1 LEAAAEVRVA
11 AGWTEAAVFSEG
23 DSEGDSERQ
32 AQREAALSGVL
43 GGWSGATSSTSL
55 TIAEFWAMSRG
66 NLLPGTGAPEPGAAR
81 VRTGFRALVHPI
93 FGEAGFP
100 PANRLFRYRLGEG
113 GAAFHM
119 SAPICKSGTNLGAQR
134 PGGMDQV

>member
-1 LEAAAEVRVA
+1 MEANGREAAAEVRVA
-11 AGWTEAAVFSEG
+11 EGATEAAVFSEG

-66 NLLPGTGAPEPGAAR
+66 NLLPGTEAPETGAAR
-81 VRTGFRALVHPI
+81 VRRSVGK
-93 FGEAGFP
+93 AGLP
-100 PANRLFRYRLGEG
+100 SARRLFRYRLGDG
-113 GAAFHM
+113 GAIFHTGRSDM
-119 SAPICKSGTNLGAQR
+119 QIGNQPGSAGP
-134 PGGMDQV
+134 V